1 MPILLDFS
9 QMCLSA
15 TYAFSDD
22 VQVTSTD
29 KEKGKNILRHI
40 ILSQVKSYKAKY
52 GMDYGELIICCDGKN
67 YWRRDI
73 FPPYKAC
80 RKKAR
85 SESTIDWKLIFD
97 TMDEVIDDL
106 EENFPYK
113 VIRLNDVECDDII
126 ATLTKYYQ
134 TNETIDRGFYDE
146 IKPILIVSSD
156 RDFVQLHKYP
166 TVEQIAPHT
175 KAKIKTEDAT
185 AYLKEKII
193 RGDRGD
199 GIPNILSED
208 EVFIKE
214 DGKQNVLS
222 KKKFEAFMAS
232 DIEHCED
239 PFVKKN
245 WERNTKLISF
255 ECIPLNI
262 SERILEEYKKPIRGN
277 MNKVF
282 NYLLK
287 HKCMLLLKDVNSF

>member
-1 MPILLDFS
+1 
-9 QMCLSA
+9 MCLSA

-22 VQVTSTD
+22 VQVNSTD
-29 KEKGKNILRHI
+29 KEKGKNMLRHI
-40 ILSQVKSYKAKY
+40 ILSQVKSYKNKY
-52 GMDYGELIICCDGKN
+52 GAKYGELIICCDGKN

-97 TMDEVIDDL
+97 TMDELVEDL
-106 EENFPYK
+106 RNNFPYK
-113 VIRLNDVECDDII
+113 VIQLDDAECDDII

-166 TVEQIAPHT
+166 TVEQIAPQT
-175 KAKIKTEDAT
+175 KAQIKTEDAYE
-185 AYLKEKII
+185 YLKEKII
-193 RGDRGD
+193 RGDKGD

-208 EVFIKE
+208 DVFIKE
-214 DGKQNVLS
+214 DGKQS
-222 KKKFEAFMAS
+222 TMTKKKFETFMSS
-232 DIEHCED
+232 DMHHWED
-239 PFVKKN
+239 PIVRSR

-255 ECIPLNI
+255 EYIPLNI
-262 SERILEEYKKPIRGN
+262 SEEILEEFKKPIIGN

-282 NYLLK
+282 HYLMK
-287 HKCMLLLKDVNSF
+287 HKCMLLLKDIDSF